1 MLFSANFFTNEVT
14 NAKAVIK
21 FGTEANKKI
30 QPKVVAHV
38 SFAQQK
44 SAFAGFKAHREALIA
59 AGFGVDGKLPNGI
72 RKAIDRVKPAKDVA
86 VDHIVTFT
94 VKNSSELFH
103 LVIAGDTAIVSAP
116 NMDFQDTADCN
127 ITFGRRK
134 EVTGKAK
141 LNFTKSGNP
150 YFAVFFNSHATEK
163 EVVEVVAYEGEL
175 KERIES
181 CEAFL
186 ELEAQVN
193 AVSPRFT
200 SLEEKDQ
207 IIEAQK
213 AEIEKLKAALE
224 EKDQIIEAQK
234 AEIEKLKA
242 ALEEKDQIIEAQK
255 AEIEELKA
263 ALEEKDQIIE
273 AQKAEIEELKTKE
286 VAPVAVVE
294 NAADEAANDEVE
306 VKIDVMRDPMAAL
319 QLLRSFK
326 GKSHFS
332 SDAVDEEEEQ
342 KRNTALIHDEM
353 YGTNFSYCQ

>member
-150 YFAVFFNSHATEK
+150 YFAVFFNSHTTEK
-163 EVVEVVAYEGEL
+163 EVVELVAYEGEE

-193 AVSPRFT
+193 AVSPVVEDRF
-200 SLEEKDQ
+200 
-207 IIEAQK
+207 
-213 AEIEKLKAALE
+213 AALE
-224 EKDQIIEAQK
+224 AQI
-234 AEIEKLKA
+234 AELKA

-263 ALEEKDQIIE
+263 
-273 AQKAEIEELKTKE
+273 KE

-332 SDAVDEEEEQ
+332 SDVEDEEEEQ
-342 KRNTALIHDEM
+342 KRNAAMLHDEM

>member
-44 SAFAGFKAHREALIA
+44 SAFSGFKAHREALIA
-59 AGFGVDGKLPNGI
+59 AGFGVEGKLPNGV

-163 EVVEVVAYEGEL
+163 EVVELVAYEGEE

-193 AVSPRFT
+193 AVAPVVEDRLAA
-200 SLEEKDQ
+200 LEAEIAELKAALKEKDQ

-213 AEIEKLKAALE
+213 V
-224 EKDQIIEAQK
+224 
-234 AEIEKLKA
+234 
-242 ALEEKDQIIEAQK
+242 
-255 AEIEELKA
+255 EIEELKA
-263 ALEEKDQIIE
+263 KDV
-273 AQKAEIEELKTKE
+273 AQ
-286 VAPVAVVE
+286 VAV
-294 NAADEAANDEVE
+294 EAEQEVDSKDFFTKAVEVE
-306 VKIDVMRDPMAAL
+306 DKQALWLLLNEKRTVADVAEWNKYLIKKNGTSVQFIDLMTVKVFDAFENVFDVRKAA
-319 QLLRSFK
+319 
-326 GKSHFS
+326 
-332 SDAVDEEEEQ
+332 
-342 KRNTALIHDEM
+342 
-353 YGTNFSYCQ
+353 

>member
-116 NMDFQDTADCN
+116 NMDFQDTADCQ

-163 EVVEVVAYEGEL
+163 EVVELVAYEGEE
-175 KERIES
+175 KARIES
-181 CEAFL
+181 CDAFV

-193 AVSPRFT
+193 AVSPVVEDRFAA
-200 SLEEKDQ
+200 L
-207 IIEAQK
+207 EAQI
-213 AEIEKLKAALE
+213 AELKAAL
-224 EKDQIIEAQK
+224 K
-234 AEIEKLKA
+234 
-242 ALEEKDQIIEAQK
+242 EKDQIIEAQK

-263 ALEEKDQIIE
+263 
-273 AQKAEIEELKTKE
+273 KE

>member
-116 NMDFQDTADCN
+116 NMDFQDTADCQ

-163 EVVEVVAYEGEL
+163 EVVELVAYEGEE

-193 AVSPRFT
+193 AVSPVVEDRF
-200 SLEEKDQ
+200 
-207 IIEAQK
+207 
-213 AEIEKLKAALE
+213 AALE
-224 EKDQIIEAQK
+224 AQI
-234 AEIEKLKA
+234 AELKA

-263 ALEEKDQIIE
+263 KD
-273 AQKAEIEELKTKE
+273 

-319 QLLRSFK
+319 NLLRSFK
-326 GKSHFS
+326 GKSYFS
-332 SDAVDEEEEQ
+332 SDVEDEEEEQ
-342 KRNTALIHDEM
+342 KRNAAMLHDEM

>member
-1 MLFSANFFTNEVT
+1 
-14 NAKAVIK
+14 
-21 FGTEANKKI
+21 
-30 QPKVVAHV
+30 V

-163 EVVEVVAYEGEL
+163 EVVELVAYEGEE
-175 KERIES
+175 KARIES
-181 CEAFL
+181 CDAFV

-193 AVSPRFT
+193 AVSPVAVEDRF
-200 SLEEKDQ
+200 SAL
-207 IIEAQK
+207 EAQI
-213 AEIEKLKAALE
+213 AELKAAL
-224 EKDQIIEAQK
+224 K
-234 AEIEKLKA
+234 
-242 ALEEKDQIIEAQK
+242 EKDQIIEAQK

-263 ALEEKDQIIE
+263 
-273 AQKAEIEELKTKE
+273 KE

-342 KRNTALIHDEM
+342 KRNVAMLHDEM

>member
-116 NMDFQDTADCN
+116 NMDFQDTADCQ

-163 EVVEVVAYEGEL
+163 EVVELVAYEGEE

-193 AVSPRFT
+193 AVSPVVEDRFAA
-200 SLEEKDQ
+200 L
-207 IIEAQK
+207 EAQI
-213 AEIEKLKAALE
+213 AELKAAL
-224 EKDQIIEAQK
+224 K
-234 AEIEKLKA
+234 
-242 ALEEKDQIIEAQK
+242 EKDQIIEAQK
-255 AEIEELKA
+255 AEIEELKS
-263 ALEEKDQIIE
+263 
-273 AQKAEIEELKTKE
+273 KE

-332 SDAVDEEEEQ
+332 SDVEDEEEEQ
-342 KRNTALIHDEM
+342 KRNAAMLHDEM

>member
-116 NMDFQDTADCN
+116 NMDFQDTADCQ

-163 EVVEVVAYEGEL
+163 EVVELVAYEGEE

-193 AVSPRFT
+193 AVSPVVEDRF
-200 SLEEKDQ
+200 
-207 IIEAQK
+207 
-213 AEIEKLKAALE
+213 AALE
-224 EKDQIIEAQK
+224 AQI
-234 AEIEKLKA
+234 AELKA

-263 ALEEKDQIIE
+263 
-273 AQKAEIEELKTKE
+273 KE

-332 SDAVDEEEEQ
+332 SDVEDEEEEQ
-342 KRNTALIHDEM
+342 KRNAAMLHDEM
-353 YGTNFSYCQ
+353 YGTNFSYC

>member
-116 NMDFQDTADCN
+116 NMDFQDTADCQ

-150 YFAVFFNSHATEK
+150 YFSVFFNSHATEK

-193 AVSPRFT
+193 AVSPCFT
-200 SLEEKDQ
+200 S
-207 IIEAQK
+207 
-213 AEIEKLKAALE
+213 LE

-263 ALEEKDQIIE
+263 
-273 AQKAEIEELKTKE
+273 KE

-319 QLLRSFK
+319 NLLRSFK
-326 GKSHFS
+326 GKSYFS
-332 SDAVDEEEEQ
+332 SDVEDEEEEQ
-342 KRNTALIHDEM
+342 KRNAAMLHDEM

>member
-59 AGFGVDGKLPNGI
+59 AGFGVEGKLPNGI

-94 VKNSSELFH
+94 VKGSSELFH

-163 EVVEVVAYEGEL
+163 EAVELVAYEGEE
-175 KERIES
+175 KARIES
-181 CEAFL
+181 CDAFV
-186 ELEAQVN
+186 ELEAQVK
-193 AVSPRFT
+193 AVAPVVEDRLAA
-200 SLEEKDQ
+200 LEAEIAELKAALKEKDQ

-213 AEIEKLKAALE
+213 V
-224 EKDQIIEAQK
+224 
-234 AEIEKLKA
+234 
-242 ALEEKDQIIEAQK
+242 
-255 AEIEELKA
+255 EIEELKA
-263 ALEEKDQIIE
+263 
-273 AQKAEIEELKTKE
+273 KE

-319 QLLRSFK
+319 KLLRSFN

-332 SDAVDEEEEQ
+332 SDVVDEEEEQ
-342 KRNTALIHDEM
+342 KRNAALIHDEM

>member
-59 AGFGVDGKLPNGI
+59 AGFGVDGKLPNGV

-116 NMDFQDTADCN
+116 NMDFQDTADCQ

-163 EVVEVVAYEGEL
+163 EVVELVAYEGEE

-193 AVSPRFT
+193 AVSPVVEDRF
-200 SLEEKDQ
+200 
-207 IIEAQK
+207 
-213 AEIEKLKAALE
+213 AALE
-224 EKDQIIEAQK
+224 AQIA
-234 AEIEKLKA
+234 
-242 ALEEKDQIIEAQK
+242 
-255 AEIEELKA
+255 ELKA

-273 AQKAEIEELKTKE
+273 AQKSEIEELKAKE

-332 SDAVDEEEEQ
+332 SDVEDEEEEQ
-342 KRNTALIHDEM
+342 KRNAAMLHDEM

>member
-163 EVVEVVAYEGEL
+163 EVVELVAYEGEE
-175 KERIES
+175 KARIES
-181 CEAFL
+181 CDAFV

-193 AVSPRFT
+193 AVYPVAVEDRF
-200 SLEEKDQ
+200 SAL
-207 IIEAQK
+207 EAQI
-213 AEIEKLKAALE
+213 AE
-224 EKDQIIEAQK
+224 
-234 AEIEKLKA
+234 LKA

-263 ALEEKDQIIE
+263 
-273 AQKAEIEELKTKE
+273 KE

-342 KRNTALIHDEM
+342 KRNVAMLHDEM

>member
-116 NMDFQDTADCN
+116 NMDFQDTADCQ

-234 AEIEKLKA
+234 AEIE
-242 ALEEKDQIIEAQK
+242 
-255 AEIEELKA
+255 ELKA
-263 ALEEKDQIIE
+263 
-273 AQKAEIEELKTKE
+273 KE

-319 QLLRSFK
+319 NLLRSFK
-326 GKSHFS
+326 GKSYFS
-332 SDAVDEEEEQ
+332 SDVEDEEEEQ
-342 KRNTALIHDEM
+342 KRNAAMLHDEM

>member
-59 AGFGVDGKLPNGI
+59 AGFGVDGKLPNGV

-163 EVVEVVAYEGEL
+163 EVVELVAYEGEE
-175 KERIES
+175 KARIES
-181 CEAFL
+181 CDAFV

-193 AVSPRFT
+193 AVSPVAVEDRFA
-200 SLEEKDQ
+200 SLEAQ
-207 IIEAQK
+207 I
-213 AEIEKLKAALE
+213 AE
-224 EKDQIIEAQK
+224 
-234 AEIEKLKA
+234 LKA

-263 ALEEKDQIIE
+263 
-273 AQKAEIEELKTKE
+273 KE

-342 KRNTALIHDEM
+342 KRNVAMLHDEM

>member
-116 NMDFQDTADCN
+116 NMDFQDTADCQ

-163 EVVEVVAYEGEL
+163 EVVELVAYEGEE

-193 AVSPRFT
+193 AVSPVVEDRF
-200 SLEEKDQ
+200 
-207 IIEAQK
+207 
-213 AEIEKLKAALE
+213 AALE
-224 EKDQIIEAQK
+224 AQI
-234 AEIEKLKA
+234 AELKA

-263 ALEEKDQIIE
+263 
-273 AQKAEIEELKTKE
+273 KE

-332 SDAVDEEEEQ
+332 SDVEDEEEEQ
-342 KRNTALIHDEM
+342 KRNVAMLHDEM

>member
-116 NMDFQDTADCN
+116 NMDFQDTADCQ
-127 ITFGRRK
+127 IAFGRRK

-163 EVVEVVAYEGEL
+163 EVVELVAYEGEE

-193 AVSPRFT
+193 AVSPVVEDRF
-200 SLEEKDQ
+200 
-207 IIEAQK
+207 
-213 AEIEKLKAALE
+213 AALE
-224 EKDQIIEAQK
+224 AQI
-234 AEIEKLKA
+234 AELKA

-263 ALEEKDQIIE
+263 
-273 AQKAEIEELKTKE
+273 KE

-326 GKSHFS
+326 GKSNFS
-332 SDAVDEEEEQ
+332 SDVEDEEEEQ
-342 KRNTALIHDEM
+342 KRNAAMLHDEM

>member
-14 NAKAVIK
+14 NAKSVIK

-116 NMDFQDTADCN
+116 NMDFQDTADCQ

-163 EVVEVVAYEGEL
+163 EVVELVAYEGEE

-193 AVSPRFT
+193 AVSPVVEDRF
-200 SLEEKDQ
+200 
-207 IIEAQK
+207 
-213 AEIEKLKAALE
+213 AALE
-224 EKDQIIEAQK
+224 AQIA
-234 AEIEKLKA
+234 
-242 ALEEKDQIIEAQK
+242 
-255 AEIEELKA
+255 ELKA

-273 AQKAEIEELKTKE
+273 AQKSEIEELKAKE

-332 SDAVDEEEEQ
+332 SDVEDEEEEQ
-342 KRNTALIHDEM
+342 KRNAAMLHDEM

>member
-116 NMDFQDTADCN
+116 NMDFQDTADCQ

-163 EVVEVVAYEGEL
+163 EVVELVAYEGEE

-193 AVSPRFT
+193 AVSPVVEDRFAA
-200 SLEEKDQ
+200 L
-207 IIEAQK
+207 EAQI
-213 AEIEKLKAALE
+213 AELKAAL
-224 EKDQIIEAQK
+224 K
-234 AEIEKLKA
+234 
-242 ALEEKDQIIEAQK
+242 EKDQIIEAQK

-263 ALEEKDQIIE
+263 
-273 AQKAEIEELKTKE
+273 KE

-332 SDAVDEEEEQ
+332 SDVEDEEEEQ
-342 KRNTALIHDEM
+342 KRNVAMLHDEM

>member
-94 VKNSSELFH
+94 IKNSSELFH

-163 EVVEVVAYEGEL
+163 EVVELVAYEGEE

-193 AVSPRFT
+193 AVSPVVEDRF
-200 SLEEKDQ
+200 
-207 IIEAQK
+207 
-213 AEIEKLKAALE
+213 AALE
-224 EKDQIIEAQK
+224 AQI
-234 AEIEKLKA
+234 AELKA

-263 ALEEKDQIIE
+263 
-273 AQKAEIEELKTKE
+273 KE

-326 GKSHFS
+326 GKSYFS
-332 SDAVDEEEEQ
+332 SDVEDEEEEQ
-342 KRNTALIHDEM
+342 KRNAAMLHDEM

>member
-116 NMDFQDTADCN
+116 NMDFQDTADCQ

-163 EVVEVVAYEGEL
+163 EVVELVAYEGEE

-186 ELEAQVN
+186 ELEAQIN
-193 AVSPRFT
+193 AVSPVVEDRF
-200 SLEEKDQ
+200 
-207 IIEAQK
+207 
-213 AEIEKLKAALE
+213 AALE
-224 EKDQIIEAQK
+224 AQI
-234 AEIEKLKA
+234 AELKA

-263 ALEEKDQIIE
+263 
-273 AQKAEIEELKTKE
+273 KE

>member
-163 EVVEVVAYEGEL
+163 EVVELVAYEGEE
-175 KERIES
+175 KARIES
-181 CEAFL
+181 CDAFV

-193 AVSPRFT
+193 AVSPVAVEDRFA
-200 SLEEKDQ
+200 SLEAQ
-207 IIEAQK
+207 I
-213 AEIEKLKAALE
+213 AELKAAL
-224 EKDQIIEAQK
+224 K
-234 AEIEKLKA
+234 
-242 ALEEKDQIIEAQK
+242 EKDQIIEAQK

-263 ALEEKDQIIE
+263 
-273 AQKAEIEELKTKE
+273 KE

>member
-30 QPKVVAHV
+30 QPKVVVHV

-163 EVVEVVAYEGEL
+163 EVVELVAYEGEE
-175 KERIES
+175 KARIES
-181 CEAFL
+181 CDAFV

-193 AVSPRFT
+193 AVSPVAVEDRF
-200 SLEEKDQ
+200 SAL
-207 IIEAQK
+207 EAQI
-213 AEIEKLKAALE
+213 AE
-224 EKDQIIEAQK
+224 
-234 AEIEKLKA
+234 LKA

-263 ALEEKDQIIE
+263 
-273 AQKAEIEELKTKE
+273 KE

-342 KRNTALIHDEM
+342 KRNVAMLHDEM

>member
-116 NMDFQDTADCN
+116 NMDFQDTADCQ

-163 EVVEVVAYEGEL
+163 EVVELVAYEGEE

-193 AVSPRFT
+193 AVSPVVEDRF
-200 SLEEKDQ
+200 
-207 IIEAQK
+207 
-213 AEIEKLKAALE
+213 AALE
-224 EKDQIIEAQK
+224 AQI
-234 AEIEKLKA
+234 AELKA

-263 ALEEKDQIIE
+263 
-273 AQKAEIEELKTKE
+273 KE

-306 VKIDVMRDPMAAL
+306 VKINVMRDPMAAL

-342 KRNTALIHDEM
+342 KRNAAMLHDEM

>member
-116 NMDFQDTADCN
+116 NMDFQDTADCQ
-127 ITFGRRK
+127 IAFGRRK

-163 EVVEVVAYEGEL
+163 EVVELVAYEGEE

-193 AVSPRFT
+193 AVSPVVEDRF
-200 SLEEKDQ
+200 
-207 IIEAQK
+207 
-213 AEIEKLKAALE
+213 AALE
-224 EKDQIIEAQK
+224 AQI
-234 AEIEKLKA
+234 AELKA

-263 ALEEKDQIIE
+263 
-273 AQKAEIEELKTKE
+273 KE

-294 NAADEAANDEVE
+294 NAADEAANYEVE

-332 SDAVDEEEEQ
+332 SDVEDEEEEQ
-342 KRNTALIHDEM
+342 KRAAR
-353 YGTNFSYCQ
+353 

>member
-116 NMDFQDTADCN
+116 NMDFQDTADCQ

-163 EVVEVVAYEGEL
+163 EVVELVAYEGEE

-193 AVSPRFT
+193 AVSPVVEDRF
-200 SLEEKDQ
+200 
-207 IIEAQK
+207 
-213 AEIEKLKAALE
+213 AALE
-224 EKDQIIEAQK
+224 AQIA
-234 AEIEKLKA
+234 
-242 ALEEKDQIIEAQK
+242 
-255 AEIEELKA
+255 ELKA

-273 AQKAEIEELKTKE
+273 AQKAVIEELKAKE

-332 SDAVDEEEEQ
+332 SDVEDEEEEQ
-342 KRNTALIHDEM
+342 KRNAAMLHDEM

>member
-163 EVVEVVAYEGEL
+163 EVVELVAYEGEE
-175 KERIES
+175 KARIES
-181 CEAFL
+181 CDAFV

-193 AVSPRFT
+193 AVSPVAVEDRFAA
-200 SLEEKDQ
+200 L
-207 IIEAQK
+207 EAQI
-213 AEIEKLKAALE
+213 AELKAAL
-224 EKDQIIEAQK
+224 K
-234 AEIEKLKA
+234 
-242 ALEEKDQIIEAQK
+242 EKDQIIEAQK

-263 ALEEKDQIIE
+263 
-273 AQKAEIEELKTKE
+273 KE

-342 KRNTALIHDEM
+342 KRNVAMLHDEM

>member
-116 NMDFQDTADCN
+116 NMDFQDIADCQ

-163 EVVEVVAYEGEL
+163 EVVELVAYEGEE

-193 AVSPRFT
+193 AVSPVVEDRF
-200 SLEEKDQ
+200 
-207 IIEAQK
+207 
-213 AEIEKLKAALE
+213 AALE
-224 EKDQIIEAQK
+224 AQI
-234 AEIEKLKA
+234 AELKA

-263 ALEEKDQIIE
+263 
-273 AQKAEIEELKTKE
+273 KE

-326 GKSHFS
+326 GKSYFS
-332 SDAVDEEEEQ
+332 SDVEDEEEEQ
-342 KRNTALIHDEM
+342 KRNAAMLHDEM

>member
-116 NMDFQDTADCN
+116 NMDFQDTADCQ

-163 EVVEVVAYEGEL
+163 EVVELVAYEGEE

-193 AVSPRFT
+193 AVSPVVEDRF
-200 SLEEKDQ
+200 
-207 IIEAQK
+207 
-213 AEIEKLKAALE
+213 AALE
-224 EKDQIIEAQK
+224 AQI
-234 AEIEKLKA
+234 AELKA

-263 ALEEKDQIIE
+263 
-273 AQKAEIEELKTKE
+273 KE

-332 SDAVDEEEEQ
+332 SDVEDEEEEQ
-342 KRNTALIHDEM
+342 KRNAAMLHDEM
-353 YGTNFSYCQ
+353 YGTNFSYYQ

>member
-163 EVVEVVAYEGEL
+163 EVVELVAYEGEE
-175 KERIES
+175 KARIES
-181 CEAFL
+181 CDAFV

-193 AVSPRFT
+193 AVSPVAVEDRF
-200 SLEEKDQ
+200 SAL
-207 IIEAQK
+207 EAQI
-213 AEIEKLKAALE
+213 AELKAAL
-224 EKDQIIEAQK
+224 K
-234 AEIEKLKA
+234 
-242 ALEEKDQIIEAQK
+242 EKDQIIEAQK

-263 ALEEKDQIIE
+263 
-273 AQKAEIEELKTKE
+273 KE

-342 KRNTALIHDEM
+342 KRNAAMLHDEM

>member
-59 AGFGVDGKLPNGI
+59 AGFGVDGKLSNGV

-86 VDHIVTFT
+86 VDYIVTFT

-163 EVVEVVAYEGEL
+163 EVVELVAYEGEE

-193 AVSPRFT
+193 AVSPVAVEDRF
-200 SLEEKDQ
+200 SAL
-207 IIEAQK
+207 EAQI
-213 AEIEKLKAALE
+213 A
-224 EKDQIIEAQK
+224 
-234 AEIEKLKA
+234 
-242 ALEEKDQIIEAQK
+242 
-255 AEIEELKA
+255 ELKA
-263 ALEEKDQIIE
+263 
-273 AQKAEIEELKTKE
+273 KE
-286 VAPVAVVE
+286 VAPVAVE
-294 NAADEAANDEVE
+294 ADQEVE
-306 VKIDVMRDPMAAL
+306 SKDFFTQAVESKDKQALWILLNEKRTVADVAEWNKYLIKKNGSSVQFIDLMTVKVFDAFENVFDVRKAA
-319 QLLRSFK
+319 
-326 GKSHFS
+326 
-332 SDAVDEEEEQ
+332 
-342 KRNTALIHDEM
+342 
-353 YGTNFSYCQ
+353 

>member
-163 EVVEVVAYEGEL
+163 EVVELVAYEGEE
-175 KERIES
+175 KARIES
-181 CEAFL
+181 CDAFV

-193 AVSPRFT
+193 AVSPVVEDRFAA
-200 SLEEKDQ
+200 L
-207 IIEAQK
+207 EAQI
-213 AEIEKLKAALE
+213 AELKAAL
-224 EKDQIIEAQK
+224 K
-234 AEIEKLKA
+234 
-242 ALEEKDQIIEAQK
+242 EKDQIIEAQK

-263 ALEEKDQIIE
+263 
-273 AQKAEIEELKTKE
+273 KE

>member
-116 NMDFQDTADCN
+116 NMDFQDTADCQ

-163 EVVEVVAYEGEL
+163 EVVELVAYEGEE

-193 AVSPRFT
+193 AVSPVVEDRF
-200 SLEEKDQ
+200 
-207 IIEAQK
+207 
-213 AEIEKLKAALE
+213 AALE
-224 EKDQIIEAQK
+224 AQI
-234 AEIEKLKA
+234 AELKA

-263 ALEEKDQIIE
+263 
-273 AQKAEIEELKTKE
+273 KE

-332 SDAVDEEEEQ
+332 SDVEDEEEQ
-342 KRNTALIHDEM
+342 KRNAAMLHDEM

>member
-44 SAFAGFKAHREALIA
+44 SAFGGFKAHREALIA

-116 NMDFQDTADCN
+116 NMDFQDTADCQ

-163 EVVEVVAYEGEL
+163 EVVELVAYEGEE

-193 AVSPRFT
+193 AVSPVVEDRF
-200 SLEEKDQ
+200 
-207 IIEAQK
+207 
-213 AEIEKLKAALE
+213 AALE
-224 EKDQIIEAQK
+224 AQI
-234 AEIEKLKA
+234 AELKA

-263 ALEEKDQIIE
+263 
-273 AQKAEIEELKTKE
+273 KE

-294 NAADEAANDEVE
+294 NAVDEAANDEVE

-332 SDAVDEEEEQ
+332 SDVEDEEEEQ
-342 KRNTALIHDEM
+342 KRNAAMLHDEM

>member
-59 AGFGVDGKLPNGI
+59 AGFGVDGKLSNGV

-116 NMDFQDTADCN
+116 NMDFQDTADCQ

-163 EVVEVVAYEGEL
+163 EVVELVAYEGEE

-193 AVSPRFT
+193 AVSPVVEDRFAA
-200 SLEEKDQ
+200 L
-207 IIEAQK
+207 EAQI
-213 AEIEKLKAALE
+213 AELKAAL
-224 EKDQIIEAQK
+224 K
-234 AEIEKLKA
+234 
-242 ALEEKDQIIEAQK
+242 EKDQIIEAQK

-263 ALEEKDQIIE
+263 
-273 AQKAEIEELKTKE
+273 KE

-319 QLLRSFK
+319 NLLRSFK
-326 GKSHFS
+326 GKSYFS
-332 SDAVDEEEEQ
+332 SDVEDEEEEQ
-342 KRNTALIHDEM
+342 KRNAAMLHDEM

>member
-116 NMDFQDTADCN
+116 NMDFQDTADCQ

-163 EVVEVVAYEGEL
+163 EVVELVAYEGEE

-193 AVSPRFT
+193 AVSPVVEDRF
-200 SLEEKDQ
+200 
-207 IIEAQK
+207 
-213 AEIEKLKAALE
+213 AALE
-224 EKDQIIEAQK
+224 AQIA
-234 AEIEKLKA
+234 
-242 ALEEKDQIIEAQK
+242 
-255 AEIEELKA
+255 ELKA

-273 AQKAEIEELKTKE
+273 AQKSEIEELKAKE

-326 GKSHFS
+326 GKSYFS
-332 SDAVDEEEEQ
+332 SDVEDEEEEQ
-342 KRNTALIHDEM
+342 KRNAAMLHDEM

>member
-1 MLFSANFFTNEVT
+1 
-14 NAKAVIK
+14 
-21 FGTEANKKI
+21 
-30 QPKVVAHV
+30 
-38 SFAQQK
+38 
-44 SAFAGFKAHREALIA
+44 LIA

-116 NMDFQDTADCN
+116 NMDFQDTADCQ

-163 EVVEVVAYEGEL
+163 EVVELVAYEGEE

-193 AVSPRFT
+193 AVSPVVEDRF
-200 SLEEKDQ
+200 
-207 IIEAQK
+207 
-213 AEIEKLKAALE
+213 AALE
-224 EKDQIIEAQK
+224 AQI
-234 AEIEKLKA
+234 AELKA

-263 ALEEKDQIIE
+263 
-273 AQKAEIEELKTKE
+273 KE

-306 VKIDVMRDPMAAL
+306 VKIDVMRDPMSAL

-332 SDAVDEEEEQ
+332 SDVEDEEEEQ
-342 KRNTALIHDEM
+342 KRNAAMLHDEM

>member
-163 EVVEVVAYEGEL
+163 EVVELVAYEGEE

-193 AVSPRFT
+193 AVSPVVEDRF
-200 SLEEKDQ
+200 
-207 IIEAQK
+207 
-213 AEIEKLKAALE
+213 AALE
-224 EKDQIIEAQK
+224 AQI
-234 AEIEKLKA
+234 AELKA

-263 ALEEKDQIIE
+263 
-273 AQKAEIEELKTKE
+273 KE
-286 VAPVAVVE
+286 VAQVAVVE

-332 SDAVDEEEEQ
+332 SDVEDEEEEQ
-342 KRNTALIHDEM
+342 KRNAAMLHDEM

>member
-163 EVVEVVAYEGEL
+163 EVVELVAYEGEE
-175 KERIES
+175 KARIES
-181 CEAFL
+181 CDAFV

-193 AVSPRFT
+193 AVSPVAVEDRF
-200 SLEEKDQ
+200 SAL
-207 IIEAQK
+207 EAQI
-213 AEIEKLKAALE
+213 AE
-224 EKDQIIEAQK
+224 
-234 AEIEKLKA
+234 LKA

-263 ALEEKDQIIE
+263 
-273 AQKAEIEELKTKE
+273 KE
-286 VAPVAVVE
+286 VAPLAVVE

-332 SDAVDEEEEQ
+332 SDVEDEEEEQ
-342 KRNTALIHDEM
+342 KRNAAMLHDEM

>member
-116 NMDFQDTADCN
+116 NMDFQDTADCQ

-150 YFAVFFNSHATEK
+150 YFSVFFNSHATEK
-163 EVVEVVAYEGEL
+163 EVVELVAYEGEE

-193 AVSPRFT
+193 AVSPVVEDRF
-200 SLEEKDQ
+200 
-207 IIEAQK
+207 
-213 AEIEKLKAALE
+213 AALE
-224 EKDQIIEAQK
+224 AQI
-234 AEIEKLKA
+234 AELKA

-263 ALEEKDQIIE
+263 
-273 AQKAEIEELKTKE
+273 KE